1 MISSLPLD
9 LQLLL
14 LLLVKV
20 LFIIGAFLY
29 LIFSFVVV
37 RQIYLMRSTLVTPFS
52 NVILL
57 LGFVHLI
64 FAFSVLFSFIILL

>member
-1 MISSLPLD
+1 MITSLPLD
-9 LQLLL
+9 LQLLI

-52 NVILL
+52 NVIIW
-57 LGFVHLI
+57 LGFGHLI
-64 FAFSVLFSFIILL
+64 LAFSVLFSFIILL